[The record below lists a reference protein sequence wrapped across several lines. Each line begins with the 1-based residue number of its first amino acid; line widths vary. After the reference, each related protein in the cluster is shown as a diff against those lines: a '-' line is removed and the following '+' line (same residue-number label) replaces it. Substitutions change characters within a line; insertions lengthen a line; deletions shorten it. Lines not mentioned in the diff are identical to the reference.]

1 MADTEPQVS
10 TQPSLS
16 LKMTKCLMM
25 KPLKVDEVAA
35 EETPAAPVEVS
46 EEAPAAEA
54 EAETS
59 EAAPEAEAEA
69 EKSEESEEAVAE
81 APAEEPAAE

>member
-1 MADTEPQVS
+1 MADTEPQVC
-10 TQPSLS
+10 PHSLS
-16 LKMTKCLMM
+16 LSKCLIMI
-25 KPLKVDEVAA
+25 PLKVDAVAA

-54 EAETS
+54 EAETT

-69 EKSEESEEAVAE
+69 EKSEESEEAAAE
-81 APAEEPAAE
+81 TPAEEPAAE

>member
-1 MADTEPQVS
+1 MSTLTLTENDEMPHIR
-10 TQPSLS
+10 L
-16 LKMTKCLMM
+16 
-25 KPLKVDEVAA
+25 LKVDEVAA

-69 EKSEESEEAVAE
+69 EKSEESEEAAAE

>member
-16 LKMTKCLMM
+16 LKMTKCLM